1 MIEFIIIF
9 VSVIVIVLYV
19 SSQLPDQNENL
30 MNNIKK
36 LDKNGTTK
44 NEGKG

>member
-1 MIEFIIIF
+1 MTEFIIIF

-30 MNNIKK
+30 IDNIKK
-36 LDKNGTTK
+36 LDKDGITK